1 MDQIMNMDEEIP
13 TFCGAIVLELN
24 VGRNEDDIKQVLG
37 KDATIYYYDNTI
49 EVTYIDASK
58 TQSWELDDFLSSLFE
73 KCEVEHLKEASE
85 QLHAKVWIC
94 ISFSH
99 KQRFPAL
106 IIESKNME
114 VIREL
119 HACISIDPY

>member
-1 MDQIMNMDEEIP
+1 MDQIMNMDEGIP

-24 VGRNEDDIKQVLG
+24 EDRNEDDIIQLLG
-37 KDATIYYYDNTI
+37 KDAAICYYDNTI
-49 EVTYIDASK
+49 EVTYIDATE
-58 TQSWELDDFLSSLFE
+58 TQCWELDDFLSSLFE
-73 KCEVEHLKEASE
+73 KCEMKHLKKVSE
-85 QLHAKVWIC
+85 QLHAKVWVC
-94 ISFSH
+94 ISFFH